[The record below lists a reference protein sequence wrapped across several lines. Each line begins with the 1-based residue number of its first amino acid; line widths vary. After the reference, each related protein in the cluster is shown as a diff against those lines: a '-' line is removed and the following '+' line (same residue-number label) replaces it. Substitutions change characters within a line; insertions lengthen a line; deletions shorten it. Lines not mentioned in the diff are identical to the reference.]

1 MPRRFAKRPVRV
13 ARCRRRRSSTRIGR
27 GPLSLRPHVRDHC
40 VIDIFSG
47 RPYCLRISKVDSL
60 LYAGNNL
67 DKAQDIFAKAIK
79 APATD
84 QADRSGSGHACFG
97 SGHGGLLTPR
107 TAEPKV
113 LACRAWPGYRRA
125 VPKNSSAVFWRTG
138 PGGFTPCCRRG
149 CISPSS
155 YCPNKYGGAAAAG
168 LQCGAGR
175 HLIWKPPPAQAYLM
189 QTSGGTVTHEATG

>member
-1 MPRRFAKRPVRV
+1 MSAPPMVNADWQ
-13 ARCRRRRSSTRIGR
+13 
-27 GPLSLRPHVRDHC
+27 GPLSLPPRFLDHG
-40 VIDIFSG
+40 VIDTFSG
-47 RPYCLRISKVDSL
+47 CPYCLRISKVDSL

-67 DKAQDIFAKAIK
+67 DKAQIFAKATKHRPRIRLTIR
-79 APATD
+79 PRT
-84 QADRSGSGHACFG
+84 HACFG
-97 SGHGGLLTPR
+97 SGRGGLLTPR

-113 LACRAWPGYRRA
+113 LALRVWPGYRRA
-125 VPKNSSAVFWRTG
+125 VPKKSSAVFWRTG